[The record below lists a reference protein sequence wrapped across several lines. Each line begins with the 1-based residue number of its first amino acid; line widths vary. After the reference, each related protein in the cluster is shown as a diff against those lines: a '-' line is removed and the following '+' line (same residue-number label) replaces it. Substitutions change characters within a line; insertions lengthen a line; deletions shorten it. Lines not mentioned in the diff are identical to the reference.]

1 MHHQFH
7 ARRPPGWLGRESA
20 TSDFSH
26 RFQPAA
32 MKSKEDPASLTFSLS
47 LSLCSGMSGPTD
59 PQGQQRRWAPR
70 AKRRGEQFRNGPRV
84 SAVMERDLIL

>member
-20 TSDFSH
+20 TSDFSR

-32 MKSKEDPASLTFSLS
+32 MKSEEDPASLTFSLS
-47 LSLCSGMSGPTD
+47 LSVEVCLD
-59 PQGQQRRWAPR
+59 QQILKASSED
-70 AKRRGEQFRNGPRV
+70 GLLEQ
-84 SAVMERDLIL
+84 RDEVNNSEMGRE